1 MDVAVDEYAA
11 RELGVGDEETRGVVS
26 VGVDGLVGVVCVL
39 VGNGG
44 VAYLSQV
51 CERRIVGRPMS
62 PLRVML

>member
-39 VGNGG
+39 CVGLGRCLL
-44 VAYLSQV
+44 VAGL
-51 CERRIVGRPMS
+51 
-62 PLRVML
+62 